1 MVSKGHLEKRPR
13 GLEVGLLSSDMCQA
27 GKTDLVTSIEDDVQK
42 KVRSCLECM
51 QTVSTWSGTQGAVHL
66 VCRAPAWGLSSYG
79 GPAGALNCLTQF
91 RSKGLFSS
99 SSILHWCF
107 SLSSP
112 FIFFLSS
119 QGGTKGLVTHPSGD
133 TREGGS
139 TRN

>member
-13 GLEVGLLSSDMCQA
+13 GLEVVLLSSDMCQA
-27 GKTDLVTSIEDDVQK
+27 GKTDSVTSIEDDVQK
-42 KVRSCLECM
+42 KVCSCLEHM
-51 QTVSTWSGTQGAVHL
+51 QTVSTWSGTQGAIHL

-91 RSKGLFSS
+91 RSKGLFLS